1 MNHSKRFFFRPDI
14 RSLLVVSSSYSGCF
28 ASRLSLARFC
38 RGKSCP
44 FVLTRWY
51 ETEPFIDVIGTD
63 SWPAWPGLSSGTF
76 ASFFGV

>member
-28 ASRLSLARFC
+28 ASHLSLARFC

-63 SWPAWPGLSSGTF
+63 SWPGLSSRTY